1 MQPGASKAFSL
12 GSTCTR
18 VLSSLHVLGLHTG
31 LCPNFIRL
39 RHPPLDGGISPWI
52 SRSFGPDTRGR
63 AYPMHEP
70 PVDAGSREWLMY
82 VALPCKES
90 VFFRT
95 EPIQARYWV
104 IIITW
109 LNYVDSKTKLWKA
122 LSILQSIVVVLFVHA
137 LEPPATGEH
146 SSPFCILMW
155 SNLYMSVF
163 LCPMHII
170 VLLCN
175 FCNMPFTW

>member
-1 MQPGASKAFSL
+1 
-12 GSTCTR
+12 
-18 VLSSLHVLGLHTG
+18 
-31 LCPNFIRL
+31 
-39 RHPPLDGGISPWI
+39 
-52 SRSFGPDTRGR
+52 
-63 AYPMHEP
+63 MHEP

-95 EPIQARYWV
+95 EPIQARYRV

-109 LNYVDSKTKLWKA
+109 LNYVDCKTKLWKA

-146 SSPFCILMW
+146 SSPFCILM
-155 SNLYMSVF
+155 
-163 LCPMHII
+163 
-170 VLLCN
+170 
-175 FCNMPFTW
+175 